1 MHWLSGFLFTIILL
15 GAVQGFI
22 LSGLL
27 FFSNRNRQQN
37 RLLSALIFL
46 IALASSK
53 LYGAQQ
59 GWFNVF
65 PLTIVEAFVPMII
78 VMPIGPLILFYVRS
92 SLDPDL
98 RLTKKDRIHFYPIL
112 IDLVPQLTA
121 IVFVAGVSLHVFTN
135 DSHPWGRFI
144 DNYNVYSDIP
154 RWASI
159 SFYLWMAS
167 RYLAGRITLPPAG
180 RHITLPPAGH
190 LKWLQQFI
198 RAFLIFQCIWL
209 IYLVPYVIPRYTDV
223 VLNAVDWYPV
233 YLPLAV
239 LVYWLGIKGYIV
251 SLQYPSKKGTAN
263 LSALPAAERER
274 AIAALTHAMM
284 ADRLYLNPTLTVA
297 LLAQHTGLTQKTIS
311 AVLNQYMHKS
321 FNEFVNEY
329 RVGAMKE
336 KLLQPETKNLTI
348 AGLAYECG
356 FNSLPTFQRAFKAV
370 MGQTPK
376 EFLSQNTNER

>member
-1 MHWLSGFLFTIILL
+1 MHWLSGFLNTIILL

-27 FFSNRNRQQN
+27 FFSGTNRRQN

-46 IALASSK
+46 IALASGK

-59 GWFNVF
+59 GWFNIY
-65 PLTIVEAFVPMII
+65 PLNIVEAFVPMII
-78 VMPIGPLILFYVRS
+78 IMPIGPLILFYVRS

-112 IDLVPQLTA
+112 LDLVPQLTA
-121 IVFVAGVSLHVFTN
+121 VIFVAGVYLHVFTN
-135 DSHPWGRFI
+135 DSLPWGRFI

-154 RWASI
+154 RWASV

-167 RYLAGRITLPPAG
+167 RYLAGRTILPPAD
-180 RHITLPPAGH
+180 H
-190 LKWLQQFI
+190 LKWLRQFI
-198 RAFLIFQCIWL
+198 RAFLIFQGIWL

-223 VLNAVDWYPV
+223 LLNSVDWYPV
-233 YLPLAV
+233 YLPLTV
-239 LVYWLGIKGYIV
+239 LVYWLGIKGYIM
-251 SLQYPSKKGTAN
+251 SMREYPAKKRGP
-263 LSALPAAERER
+263 SALPAAESER
-274 AIAALTHAMM
+274 AIAVLTHAMIT
-284 ADRLYLNPTLTVA
+284 DRLYLNPTLTVG
-297 LLAQHTGLTQKTIS
+297 LLAEHTGLTQKTIS

-336 KLLQPETKNLTI
+336 KLMRPETKNLTI

-376 EFLSQNTNER
+376 EFLSQHTNGR